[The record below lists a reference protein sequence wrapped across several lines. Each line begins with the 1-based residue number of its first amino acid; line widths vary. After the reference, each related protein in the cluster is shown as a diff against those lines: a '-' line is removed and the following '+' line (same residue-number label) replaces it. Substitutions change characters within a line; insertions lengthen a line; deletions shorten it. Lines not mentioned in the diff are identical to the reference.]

1 LEQEAFRGFPYCQL
15 VLDEGGRVLCVN
27 REAARLIEEMG
38 LAQATLTCCALLGCR
53 TADTV
58 LASACMT
65 ELAIGNRAPLPEVR
79 VDLRTSSGPVAM
91 WVAAAR
97 VALDGSLVVLQLRP
111 GAPMDRRQRTDAHWM
126 VGPRLRINCLGRTV
140 VASVEG
146 PIGGAWLDQRTGQLL
161 KYLVAERRRA
171 VAVDEIGESIW
182 PGADYAVGTNVRY
195 YIHALRRKLEPRRGA
210 RETSA
215 FILARAGPYRL
226 RLDNVEVDA
235 DEFETR
241 VSSGLA
247 AVKSDPQFAET
258 EIERGLALYHG
269 DFLADLPYAE
279 WAMAERHRLHDLA
292 CLGLHSLADFRLERR
307 VIDGAVRCLERLAAL
322 QPYDEDVH
330 RRLMELEIMQGRRSE
345 VVRRYATLRT
355 RIRRTFGHDPN
366 FTPADL
372 AHPKL

>member
-1 LEQEAFRGFPYCQL
+1 
-15 VLDEGGRVLCVN
+15 
-27 REAARLIEEMG
+27 
-38 LAQATLTCCALLGCR
+38 
-53 TADTV
+53 
-58 LASACMT
+58 
-65 ELAIGNRAPLPEVR
+65 
-79 VDLRTSSGPVAM
+79 
-91 WVAAAR
+91 
-97 VALDGSLVVLQLRP
+97 
-111 GAPMDRRQRTDAHWM
+111 
-126 VGPRLRINCLGRTV
+126 
-140 VASVEG
+140 
-146 PIGGAWLDQRTGQLL
+146 
-161 KYLVAERRRA
+161 
-171 VAVDEIGESIW
+171 
-182 PGADYAVGTNVRY
+182 
-195 YIHALRRKLEPRRGA
+195 
-210 RETSA
+210 
-215 FILARAGPYRL
+215 
-226 RLDNVEVDA
+226 
-235 DEFETR
+235 
-241 VSSGLA
+241 
-247 AVKSDPQFAET
+247 VKSDPQFAET